1 MIRLIKHL
9 HAFQPVKYP
18 LLSECK
24 WFLPLYYMNIKISIK
39 QYYATNYA
47 KWCLWYTDHS
57 CNSRVKWDIKT
68 RQKLESTHLRPKPN
82 KITLFW
88 TSKDANEK
96 SDTFLSVNI
105 SPIEEAIQSLYTECC
120 QVPTSWPA
128 MDSHLTAFCIYYV
141 IRLYQLYMR
150 KLSHLTFQHQKF
162 VQCNVT
168 WASLRYP
175 NCRI

>member
-120 QVPTSWPA
+120 QVPNLMTSNGFAPY
-128 MDSHLTAFCIYYV
+128 SL
-141 IRLYQLYMR
+141 LYILCD
-150 KLSHLTFQHQKF
+150 KTLSIIHEKI
-162 VQCNVT
+162 V
-168 WASLRYP
+168 SLNFP
-175 NCRI
+175 TSKVCPM